1 MTADSE
7 EIRSIVREVLAYFA
21 RETLDEVH
29 FSLKRIA
36 DELQSLNWHLRNGEI
51 RVNQRKY

>member
-29 FSLKRIA
+29 FSLNRIA
-36 DELQSLNWHLRNGEI
+36 DELSALTNHVRNGEI

>member
-36 DELQSLNWHLRNGEI
+36 DELQSLNWHLHNGEI